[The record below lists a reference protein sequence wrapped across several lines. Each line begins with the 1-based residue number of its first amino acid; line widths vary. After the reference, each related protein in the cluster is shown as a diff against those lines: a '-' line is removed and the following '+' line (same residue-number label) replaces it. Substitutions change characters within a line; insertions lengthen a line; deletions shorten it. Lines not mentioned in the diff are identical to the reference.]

1 MFKIL
6 FAKQKKLPWK
16 PKKDRGAKPCLSR
29 FPRELRVRC
38 FARDARPIRPS
49 ARLLFPIATP
59 HQGRDGCWAI
69 HLYSFYYTTLTLTSQ
84 HLLFRYPCSEPIS
97 ARLWAEIN
105 SKKFARAPW
114 KVGGGRRRTPRIA
127 GSVPVLFQ
135 FVPKKL
141 EQDFSLFTCGFAR
154 FAKSCSNS
162 VFRIGTGF
170 LPVYQALCS
179 FVPIVPVFNKF
190 LYIDT
195 YKDSFLYS
203 FLLRVS

>member
-38 FARDARPIRPS
+38 FARDARPYSTERS
-49 ARLLFPIATP
+49 APIPDSNPASRTGRVLSHLSIQLLLYGVNTNFATLIISLP
-59 HQGRDGCWAI
+59 LLRAYFRSFMGRNQ
-69 HLYSFYYTTLTLTSQ
+69 F
-84 HLLFRYPCSEPIS
+84 
-97 ARLWAEIN
+97 
-105 SKKFARAPW
+105 KKSSLAPPE
-114 KVGGGRRRTPRIA
+114 KVGGRRSTPRIA

-170 LPVYQALCS
+170 FRVYLRFCS
-179 FVPIVPVFNKF
+179 FVPIVPVFNKS
-190 LYIDT
+190 LYIYT
-195 YKDSFLYS
+195 YI
-203 FLLRVS
+203 

>member
-1 MFKIL
+1 MFKVL

-69 HLYSFYYTTLTLTSQ
+69 YLYCFYYTALTLTSQ

-97 ARLWAEIN
+97 AHLWAEIN

-114 KVGGGRRRTPRIA
+114 KVGGGRGRTPRIA

-141 EQDFSLFTCGFAR
+141 EQDFSVFTCGFAR
-154 FAKSCSNS
+154 FAESCSNS

-170 LPVYQALCS
+170 FRVYLRFCS

-195 YKDSFLYS
+195 YIKTPSYIPFSYA
-203 FLLRVS
+203 

>member
-1 MFKIL
+1 MFKVL

-69 HLYSFYYTTLTLTSQ
+69 RLYTFHYTPLGQLKQYQFSR
-84 HLLFRYPCSEPIS
+84 HRRSEPIS
-97 ARLWAEIN
+97 AHLWAEIN
-105 SKKFARAPW
+105 SKKFAHAPW
-114 KVGGGRRRTPRIA
+114 RVGGGRRRTPRIA

-141 EQDFSLFTCGFAR
+141 EQDFSVFTCGFAR

-195 YKDSFLYS
+195 YIKTPSYIPFSYA
-203 FLLRVS
+203 